1 MRPFGILFFCSLVL
15 SFCQN
20 NSQKAI
26 SDQNQMKQRIVN
38 RDIQEL
44 PVILL
49 TSGNKSEKFNN
60 YIKNQSIKKVG
71 FINDV
76 QFLEKEKK
84 YTFNLENLKTEIK
97 RAYPKPSEEGVA
109 YIDIEAP
116 YLEYLMTKPTN
127 SIEFIKSQKLFLD
140 VLQIAKK
147 ERPNVKWGYYYIP
160 FTTYWGRDKK
170 FYEKHN
176 KIKQIIEESD
186 VLFPSIYIFY
196 NRLNFDIENLQ
207 YVEENT
213 KEVIRVAQ
221 LYNKEVYPLV
231 MSRYHPSNASIGNE
245 IIEPENFENYVKTI
259 FHTTYLNRQVDGV
272 LLWNADDY
280 AFRIKEKKL
289 LQELVK
295 AKVDFNTYYD
305 QHIIQYLDIMSKSRN
320 IMNSK

>member
-1 MRPFGILFFCSLVL
+1 MKKFGLILLCCFFLVY
-15 SFCQN
+15 CQN
-20 NSQKAI
+20 NSKKVSSDKNQLKHQLADR
-26 SDQNQMKQRIVN
+26 SDQKVP
-38 RDIQEL
+38 L
-44 PVILL
+44 ILV
-49 TSGNKSEKFNN
+49 TSGNNSEKFNN

-76 QFLEKEKK
+76 QFLEKDKK
-84 YTFNLENLKTEIK
+84 YTFNMDDLRTEIK
-97 RAYPKPSEEGVA
+97 RAYPEPSQEGIA

-116 YLEYLMTKPTN
+116 YLEYLMNKPTN
-127 SIEFIKSQKLFLD
+127 SLEFIKSHKLFLD

-221 LYNKEVYPLV
+221 LYNKKVYPLV